1 MKSKNILK
9 NNNKKPLQI
18 SDTDQNTILETIY
31 AGGIPHIVIKDTLK
45 ISLMNFYKY
54 LDQNPKFKD
63 QFLKAQEVGIK
74 TLVEKMLAIFDVDDP
89 KLEPADLLFI
99 REKKDFLKFLAPRL
113 SSYFQ
118 EKQNVNVK
126 QDTTLNI
133 SWSDNSDVKEIE
145 GIVEEIEKQ
154 PPKDN

>member
-1 MKSKNILK
+1 
-9 NNNKKPLQI
+9 
-18 SDTDQNTILETIY
+18 
-31 AGGIPHIVIKDTLK
+31 
-45 ISLMNFYKY
+45 MNFYKY

-74 TLVEKMLAIFDVDDP
+74 TLVEKMLAIFDVEDP

-133 SWSDNSDVKEIE
+133 SWQDTSDMKEIE
-145 GIVEEIEKQ
+145 GIVEEIEQ